1 MGYIEFEPNAI
12 HSNGAKLYFPPPV
25 TIVCQFVF
33 KISTRN
39 TYSSNMESP
48 FIQGDL
54 TSGYL
59 RVLICYCL
67 KINMRGNI
75 VTMQSY
81 QPMTH

>member
-39 TYSSNMESP
+39 TYSSNMEFYSRR
-48 FIQGDL
+48 F
-54 TSGYL
+54 
-59 RVLICYCL
+59 
-67 KINMRGNI
+67 NI
-75 VTMQSY
+75 RLFACFNLLLFKNKYERKYRHYAKLSANDSLL
-81 QPMTH
+81 